1 MGPAALLIGGMLAQ
15 MLGTQMQSK
24 DAGKYEADV
33 YKAQADAAE
42 RNRVAQ
48 RGYADQAARQQSAT
62 VDKVRPTA
70 QRQADAT
77 ASRTAELQG
86 AVRDGEGYVDPSGTT
101 PQIVA
106 DAYASRL
113 NAGADDARR
122 DAGNLARLRATDDML
137 FDNSLA
143 LAGNASELGNIGQ
156 MSAGQSG
163 LLPTQLTAARM
174 GVRRPNN
181 LGALLAG
188 GGQLATMAGFSGRP
202 G

>member
-15 MLGTQMQSK
+15 MLGTKMQSE
-24 DAGKYEADV
+24 DAGEYEADV
-33 YKAQADAAE
+33 FRAQAQAAE
-42 RNRVAQ
+42 RNRQTQ

-62 VDKVRPTA
+62 VDKVRPTQ
-70 QRQADAT
+70 QRQDAT
-77 ASRTAELQG
+77 VAQRTAELQG
-86 AVRDGEGYVDPSGTT
+86 AVRDDAGFSDPTGQT

-106 DAYASRL
+106 DAYAAKV
-113 NAGADDARR
+113 NAGANDARR
-122 DAGNLARLRATDDML
+122 DAGNLARLRATDDLL

-163 LLPTQLTAARM
+163 LLPMQMTAARM

-181 LGALLAG
+181 IGALLAG
-188 GGQLATMAGFSGRP
+188 GGQLATFAGMSGRP
-202 G
+202 